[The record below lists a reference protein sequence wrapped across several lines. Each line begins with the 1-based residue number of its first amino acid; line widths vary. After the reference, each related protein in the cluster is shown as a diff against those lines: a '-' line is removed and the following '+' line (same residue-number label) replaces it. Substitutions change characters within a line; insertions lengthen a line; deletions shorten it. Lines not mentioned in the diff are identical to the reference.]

1 MPTDFV
7 SDSPIRRFLGV
18 IDSKKPKVVKVVFN
32 GPATIVFWDDGEK
45 TVVKCRECGDGEC
58 IHDKGFDLRVYGD
71 KSPTVMLDDLAKL
84 SETASKIARCTFCQ
98 MRFDHEKAIMAAML
112 KRLYPNFQDVLRDVL
127 EDGDE

>member
-7 SDSPIRRFLGV
+7 FDTPICGFLGM
-18 IDSKKPKVVKVVFN
+18 IDNKKHKVSKVVFN

-58 IHDKGFDLRVYGD
+58 VYDKGFDLFVYD
-71 KSPTVMLDDLAKL
+71 DESPTVMLDDLAKL
-84 SETASKIARCTFCQ
+84 DETVSKIARCAFCQ
-98 MRFDHEKAIMAAML
+98 THFDHEKAIMAAML